1 MIEIRDLEKRLSP
14 EFSLHIPSLTI
25 GDGERVALIGPNGA
39 GKSTLLRL
47 LAGLLKPDAGSITVT
62 GGQDAVAYQPQTPY
76 VFKGTAEANVR
87 LGARGKVDIE
97 QLLKDCQLDGLR
109 KKKTDKL
116 SGGERQRL
124 CLARVLAGG
133 SRVLLLDEPL
143 SAADIETGEALC
155 HVLRDH
161 CAANGVTLVMST
173 HLPRQAFE
181 IATKF
186 LILHRGEIAEYGDAA
201 ALNDPQSAL
210 GKRFLSQWKLV

>member
-14 EFSLHIPSLTI
+14 EFSLRIPSLTV

-62 GGQDAVAYQPQTPY
+62 GGKDAVAYQPQTPY

-87 LGARGKVDIE
+87 LGARGKADIE

-124 CLARVLAGG
+124 CLARMLAGG

-155 HVLRDH
+155 HVLRDR

-201 ALNDPQSAL
+201 ALNDPQSAF
-210 GKRFLSQWKLV
+210 GKRFLSQWKLE